1 MSKTTIVSA
10 LLVIV
15 GAGITFWQFST
26 NVEEINAIDIIEPPP
41 LIEQPVVTET
51 ATTEFPEAI
60 PGAGSTP
67 MTFTRSGDVA
77 AIVTAVER
85 AARPGKT
92 RMAQT
97 LTGDA
102 QQLCILVD
110 ADRRYG
116 EFDSNTPQRLATM
129 LTEAGFEKPPQ
140 HVSKSMSIYR
150 SLAKSGMDYEA
161 TRGDT
166 VIVLLC
172 PQAEWDSL
180 HLNWTGPQRK

>member
-1 MSKTTIVSA
+1 MSKTTIVAA

-15 GAGITFWQFST
+15 GAGIAFWQFST
-26 NVEEINAIDIIEPPP
+26 NVEEINTIDIIEPPP
-41 LIEQPVVTET
+41 LLEQPVVTET
-51 ATTEFPEAI
+51 ATTELPEAI
-60 PGAGSTP
+60 PGAGATP
-67 MTFTRSGDVA
+67 MTFARSGDVA
-77 AIVTAVER
+77 TIVTAVER
-85 AARPGKT
+85 AARPGRT
-92 RMAQT
+92 RMART
-97 LTGDA
+97 VAGDA
-102 QQLCILVD
+102 QRLCILVD

-129 LTEAGFEKPPQ
+129 LAEAGFEKPPQ

-150 SLAKSGMDYEA
+150 SLAKNVMDYEA
-161 TRGDT
+161 ARGDT

>member
-1 MSKTTIVSA
+1 MSKTTIVA
-10 LLVIV
+10 AILVIV
-15 GAGITFWQFST
+15 GASVALWRFST
-26 NVEEINAIDIIEPPP
+26 NVEETNAIDIIEPPP
-41 LIEQPVVTET
+41 LLEQPVVTET
-51 ATTEFPEAI
+51 TTTELPEAI
-60 PGAGSTP
+60 PGAGATT
-67 MTFTRSGDVA
+67 MTFARGGDVA
-77 AIVTAVER
+77 DIVTAVER

-92 RMAQT
+92 RMART
-97 LTGDA
+97 VAGDS

-116 EFDSNTPQRLATM
+116 EFDSNTPHRLATM
-129 LTEAGFEKPPQ
+129 LAEAGFEKPPL

-150 SLAKSGMDYEA
+150 SLAKNVMNYEA
-161 TRGDT
+161 ARGDT